1 MNRNKRMALL
11 ALLGALAVVIN
22 IVENLFIPP
31 LSFGIRFGLA
41 NIISLVTLKLFGI
54 RELLYI
60 VLLRL
65 TIGNL
70 VKGSLFAA
78 SFWISTSG
86 IILSSAVI
94 IILDKLKSSV
104 LFTSMISAISH
115 SLGQMIAVV
124 ILYNQINVAML
135 LPMLIIT
142 SLATGVLTGLITNVT
157 LKRIRIK

>member
-1 MNRNKRMALL
+1 MALL

-104 LFTSMISAISH
+104 LFTSMISAIAH